1 MWSEATGLVLG
12 CAAVSA
18 GVLWAARQPWGRG
31 FFRIVPAVLLVY
43 YVPALLAAAGLL
55 PRESAG
61 HDFMR
66 ETVLPFSL
74 FLLLATADLGAIL
87 RLGPRA
93 LGVMLFG
100 TLGVILGGPLAFW
113 VARPWLPE
121 EAWKG
126 LAAIAGSWIG
136 GSGNF
141 AAIKEAVA
149 TPDDL
154 VGPLIIVDTAVAYTW
169 TGILLFLAPHQAL
182 LDRWLRAD
190 RRLLDEVAHR
200 LEQAEPVRPVRLS
213 TQGILGVLACGLAGT
228 WISWTLGRVLAAWVE
243 PLLTHHVPGLAG
255 VFSSYTWMVL
265 VLTSLGIVLSLTPFR
280 RLEAHGAS
288 QFGYAALYLFLASLG
303 TKADVAGLASAP
315 GLLLA
320 GFVWMA
326 VHVAVLVAGARLLR
340 TPAVLAA
347 VGSQANIGGVV
358 TAPVVAAAYCPPLA
372 PLGLLLGMF
381 GYLIG
386 NYGGLLC
393 AAMLRLLA

>member
-1 MWSEATGLVLG
+1 MGTEAAGLVLG

-18 GVLWAARQPWGRG
+18 GVLWTARQTWAQR

-43 YVPALLAAAGLL
+43 YVPAVLAAVGLL

-61 HDFMR
+61 HEFMR
-66 ETVLPFSL
+66 EIVLPFSL
-74 FLLLATADLGAIL
+74 FLLLATADPNSIL

-100 TLGVILGGPLAFW
+100 TLGVVLGGPAAYW
-113 VARPWLPE
+113 ITRPWLPE
-121 EAWKG
+121 EAWRG

-182 LDRWLRAD
+182 LDRWTRAD
-190 RRLLDEVAHR
+190 RRLLDEVTRR
-200 LEQAEPVRPVRLS
+200 LEAAEPARPASVS
-213 TQGILGVLACGLAGT
+213 TPGILGILACGLAGT
-228 WISWTLGRVLAAWVE
+228 WISRQLGWVLEAGAE
-243 PLLTHHVPGLAG
+243 PLLQEHVPALAG

-265 VLTSLGIVLSLTPFR
+265 VLTTLGIALSLTRFR
-280 RLEAHGAS
+280 RLESYGAS
-288 QFGYAALYLFLASLG
+288 QFAYSALYLFLASLG
-303 TKADVAGLASAP
+303 TKADAAGLAAAP
-315 GLLLA
+315 GLLAA
-320 GFVWMA
+320 GVVWML
-326 VHVAVLVAGARLLR
+326 VHIAVLALGARLLR
-340 TPAVLAA
+340 APAVLAA
-347 VGSQANIGGVV
+347 VGSQANIGGVA
-358 TAPVVAAAYCPPLA
+358 TAPIVAAAYCPPLA
-372 PLGLLLGMF
+372 PLGLLLGIF
-381 GYLIG
+381 GYLVG

-393 AAMLRLLA
+393 AALLRFLA